1 MKNHNTYILKYLK
14 FDQVL
19 KCAKELDELSNV
31 KDKVQRKLLIKNAE
45 NCVIDAISEIAKNCL
60 AGNIPL
66 KSCDFKKLSKYQKL
80 LRQISRK
87 SSNTKRRKTIEQS
100 GGFLNLL
107 IPPALTLIASVVSDV
122 ISKKIQKSK

>member
-1 MKNHNTYILKYLK
+1 MKNHNTSILKYLK
-14 FDQVL
+14 FDKVL

-31 KDKVQRKLLIKNAE
+31 KDKVQRKELLKNAE

-66 KSCDFKKLSKYQKL
+66 KSCDFKKLSKYQKQ
-80 LRQISRK
+80 LRQISKK
-87 SSNTKRRKTIEQS
+87 SSNQKRRNIIVQS

-107 IPPALTLIASVVSDV
+107 IPPALTLIASVLSNV
-122 ISKKIQKSK
+122 ISKKLQTSK